1 MAEQELNSILA
12 NILSAAGL
20 QDLAPWVISQQV
32 EGKDYMTILTDMR
45 KLPQYVARFPAMA
58 ELQRKAA
65 TGAGVPANEAQYL
78 QAEQEYRRIF
88 QMSGLPAN
96 MWDTPD
102 DYARLLTNDISADEV
117 ARRVDAAKI
126 AVYSTDQNTRDEL
139 QRLYG
144 IGTTDLMAYALDPA
158 KNSEYIR
165 KVATTS
171 MLAGYSKTAG
181 ISDLSGQAWE
191 GYAQDLINQNVS
203 EGGVRDIVAAA
214 DTIQE
219 QQLRLAGI
227 EGEQFTT
234 SDAMDIAIRKD
245 SNKTLASQRRVEKE
259 KARFSGSQGVSTGS
273 LRGSGI

>member
-1 MAEQELNSILA
+1 MAEQELNQILS

-20 QDLAPWVISQQV
+20 ESLAPWVIEQQV
-32 EGKDYMTILTDMR
+32 AGKDYMTILTEMR
-45 KLPQYVARFPAMA
+45 KLPQYVARFPAMT
-58 ELQRKAA
+58 ELQAKAA
-65 TGAGVPANEAQYL
+65 KGTGVPVNEYEYL
-78 QAEQEYRRIF
+78 QAEQQYRRIF

-102 DYARLLTNDISADEV
+102 DYARLLTSDISADEV

-126 AVYSTDQNTRDEL
+126 AVYSTDPNTRAEL
-139 QRLYG
+139 QRMYG
-144 IGTTDLMAYALDPA
+144 IGTSDLMAYALDPE
-158 KNSEYIR
+158 KNSEYLR

-171 MLAGYSKTAG
+171 TLAGYSKTAG
-181 ISDLSGQAWE
+181 ISDLSTQAWE
-191 GYAQDLINQNVS
+191 GYAQDLINQNVGES
-203 EGGVRDIVAAA
+203 GIRDVVASA
-214 DTIQE
+214 DTIRE

-245 SNKTLASQRRVEKE
+245 ADKVLASQRRVEKE
-259 KARFSGSQGVSTGS
+259 KARFSGTQGIGTGS